1 MQVRGD
7 TSRKAVLLFLNKM
20 LHLLVKS
27 SICWQVPVSAGFA
40 PGLQLS
46 TTDLQQL
53 QQLQQMLQQQQQ
65 QIQLQQVQQTSQN
78 QSLNTA
84 TQQTT
89 QATQQIQATPAVA
102 TLQGLQ
108 GLTAAAGPQIVLIN
122 TSQLG
127 GALQPFILQN
137 QVHMEVIYSRLEIFF
152 F

>member
-1 MQVRGD
+1 
-7 TSRKAVLLFLNKM
+7 
-20 LHLLVKS
+20 
-27 SICWQVPVSAGFA
+27 
-40 PGLQLS
+40 
-46 TTDLQQL
+46 
-53 QQLQQMLQQQQQ
+53 MLQQHQ
-65 QIQLQQVQQTSQN
+65 QIQLQQVQTSQN

-108 GLTAAAGPQIVLIN
+108 GLTAAAAPQIVLIN

-137 QVHMEVIYSRLEIFF
+137 QVHMESVYFRLDVFF
-152 F
+152 LLSAPNEQQFVVVG